1 MKKVLFATTALVA
14 SASFASADI
23 ALSGMGEMG
32 VFGGDAAAGAPYT
45 GNLQFHTDVDV
56 TFKMSG
62 QTDGGIEFGAV
73 VDLDEN
79 GAFAPNTQG
88 GEYLYVKGAFGT
100 LTMGDTDGA
109 YDFALTEVA
118 LAGGSLMDDETAH
131 GGYNGNSGL
140 DGAVTGYDGQI
151 ARYDYAFGDFAFALS
166 VELDDSGT
174 GDPVLGV
181 GAKYSAPIGDMTVGF
196 GIGYQ
201 TVTVGAN
208 DASIVGASVNANFG
222 NGFQAAI
229 NYSDQTD
236 SGGITTV
243 GDSYTHWGV
252 GVAYTMDAWTFAA
265 NYGSYDYAT
274 MTDEDGFG
282 VVVNYDL
289 GGGAVIQAGYGNTSP
304 SGGTSYDTYSFGLSM
319 SF

>member
-14 SASFASADI
+14 SAGFASAEI
-23 ALSGMGEMG
+23 ALSGSGEIG
-32 VFGGDAAAGAPYT
+32 VFGGDALAGAPYT

-79 GAFAPNTQG
+79 SAFDPETQG

-109 YDFALTEVA
+109 YDFALTEVN
-118 LAGGSLMDDETAH
+118 LAGGSLMDDETEH
-131 GGYNGNSGL
+131 GGFNGNAGL
-140 DGAVTGYDGQI
+140 DGLLGLGDGQI

-166 VELDDSGT
+166 VELDDT
-174 GDPVLGV
+174 GVSYDPIFGV
-181 GAKYSAPIGDMTVGF
+181 GAKYSASMGDMTVGF

-201 TVTVGAN
+201 TVSYPGGDT
-208 DASIVGASVNANFG
+208 SIIGASVNADFG
-222 NGFQAAI
+222 NGFQAAV
-229 NYSDQTD
+229 NYSDLSSTPTSPLD
-236 SGGITTV
+236 
-243 GDSYTHWGV
+243 YTHWGV
-252 GVAYTMDAWTFAA
+252 GVAYEMDAWTFAA
-265 NYGSYDYAT
+265 NYGTYDRVLVGA
-274 MTDEDGFG
+274 DAEGFG

-304 SGGTSYDTYSFGLSM
+304 EVGTSYDTYSFGLSM